1 MPDKPFRVPH
11 NRSTTGSC
19 KPPVPFSP
27 HLGMHCLFR
36 LWSCLPR
43 VPVPLCPVPLR
54 PVPLRPVPLRPVPL
68 WGVSQIPHR
77 ETPLPNWIKMHN
89 GASRLLGSGFQDR
102 CRPKRIRISCEPT
115 VDIRSLTSYTY
126 RSIRWP
132 LGEIGRHARLRIWCR
147 EASGFDSPSGHC
159 RPPVSRM
166 LRWEAIFLRI
176 SFQRETLKQIGNRLD
191 KRTDFKSE
199 QPASPL
205 CGKFAGR
212 EGSPARGP
220 NPDRWGE
227 KHCHRASKR
236 YSMHGYLHLPEG
248 LGGIEPSTSRDL
260 VPNRAWT

>member
-43 VPVPLCPVPLR
+43 VPVPLWPVPLW
-54 PVPLRPVPLRPVPL
+54 PVPRWPVPL

-89 GASRLLGSGFQDR
+89 GASRLLGSGFQDK

-115 VDIRSLTSYTY
+115 VDIGSLTSYTY
-126 RSIRWP
+126 RPIRWP
-132 LGEIGRHARLRIWCR
+132 LGEIGRHARLRILCR

-159 RPPVSRM
+159 KVLPGVQSSQYDS
-166 LRWEAIFLRI
+166 LA
-176 SFQRETLKQIGNRLD
+176 T
-191 KRTDFKSE
+191 
-199 QPASPL
+199 
-205 CGKFAGR
+205 AGR
-212 EGSPARGP
+212 FPSLILSACFVGRPRGASECSKTSSPVPA
-220 NPDRWGE
+220 
-227 KHCHRASKR
+227 
-236 YSMHGYLHLPEG
+236 
-248 LGGIEPSTSRDL
+248 IL
-260 VPNRAWT
+260 V